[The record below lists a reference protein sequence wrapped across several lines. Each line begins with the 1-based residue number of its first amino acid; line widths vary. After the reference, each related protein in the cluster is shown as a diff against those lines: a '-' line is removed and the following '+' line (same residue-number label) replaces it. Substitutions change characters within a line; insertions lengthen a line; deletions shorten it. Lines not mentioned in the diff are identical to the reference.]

1 MAYKE
6 FILHTNHE
14 ALKYLNSQSNVNK
27 RHAKW
32 VSFLQQF
39 TFLLKH
45 QSRIL
50 NKVVDG
56 LCRRTNIL
64 VEMQAKVAGFEVFK
78 ENYQDDPHFGD
89 LYQQLQQG

>member
-1 MAYKE
+1 M
-6 FILHTNHE
+6 
-14 ALKYLNSQSNVNK
+14 NK

-39 TFLLKH
+39 TLTET
-45 QSRIL
+45 SIGIL

-56 LCRRTNIL
+56 LSRRTNFL

-78 ENYQDDPHFGD
+78 ENYQDDPHFGN
-89 LYQQLQQG
+89 LYQQL